1 MSRRTFVVIIA
12 VLVVLAAGTITNTL
26 RQNEA
31 NARFQANAEAGQRG
45 LDRQCSIRPVSRKLY
60 AWALLEQDRSKIT
73 ADDVALVLD
82 TAAQACGTR
91 P

>member
-60 AWALLEQDRSKIT
+60 ADAFRRGVLTSE
-73 ADDVALVLD
+73 DVALVLD
-82 TAAQACGTR
+82 TAARACSDTR